1 MEMAFFRCKSS
12 SDSDS
17 LLLLKLSLLPGM
29 LLLVVMVV
37 LLYVSSEV
45 YILDSDEVSTV
56 QIAREVRIT
65 ILV

>member
-12 SDSDS
+12 SDS
-17 LLLLKLSLLPGM
+17 LLLLELSLPPGM
-29 LLLVVMVV
+29 LLLVGMVV
-37 LLYVSSEV
+37 LLYVNSEV
-45 YILDSDEVSTV
+45 YILDSDEANTV